1 MSPYSDHIRGTL
13 LLGPA
18 LGLTVYLISLQY
30 WSMPPEAAITLG
42 VTLWIVTWW
51 IFEAIPIP
59 VTSLLALALFPL
71 SGVLSPSEVARAVGD
86 PMVLFLMGGFII
98 ATALEKNNVH
108 HRIALAMVNVFGG
121 QSSRHLVYGFMLASA
136 FLSMWISNTA
146 TSLMLLPVA
155 LAVISKSKDPNLA
168 TPLLIGIAYAASIGG
183 VATPIG
189 SPTNLAF
196 MTIFNA
202 SVGDGVSFFE
212 WMSWGLP
219 VTVIMLP
226 IAAIWLT
233 RSLNFSGTLELPQV
247 GSWTVAEKRVLV
259 IFVVTVLLWVTRKEP
274 WGGWTEL
281 LGLAYSNDAM
291 VAFCAITLLFIVSDN
306 EGGKLLDWESASQ
319 IPWGT
324 LILFGAGLSI
334 AQAFTSSGLSSI
346 IGSALEDIALLPI
359 LLLVAMICFCV
370 TFLTEVTSNTA
381 TTTILMPIMAAAA
394 MGAAIDPKLLM
405 VPAAMSASCAFMLPV
420 ATPPNIVIFSTGAFS
435 AKTLVS
441 EGFAMNLIG
450 ILVITLTCYLIIG

>member
-1 MSPYSDHIRGTL
+1 MCIRD
-13 LLGPA
+13 
-18 LGLTVYLISLQY
+18 S
-30 WSMPPEAAITLG
+30 
-42 VTLWIVTWW
+42 
-51 IFEAIPIP
+51 
-59 VTSLLALALFPL
+59 
-71 SGVLSPSEVARAVGD
+71 
-86 PMVLFLMGGFII
+86 

-202 SVGDGVSFFE
+202 SVGDDVSFFE

-233 RSLNFSGTLELPQV
+233 RSLNFSGTLELPHV
-247 GSWTVAEKRVLV
+247 
-259 IFVVTVLLWVTRKEP
+259 
-274 WGGWTEL
+274 
-281 LGLAYSNDAM
+281 
-291 VAFCAITLLFIVSDN
+291 
-306 EGGKLLDWESASQ
+306 
-319 IPWGT
+319 
-324 LILFGAGLSI
+324 GLS
-334 AQAFTSSGLSSI
+334 
-346 IGSALEDIALLPI
+346 
-359 LLLVAMICFCV
+359 
-370 TFLTEVTSNTA
+370 
-381 TTTILMPIMAAAA
+381 
-394 MGAAIDPKLLM
+394 
-405 VPAAMSASCAFMLPV
+405 
-420 ATPPNIVIFSTGAFS
+420 
-435 AKTLVS
+435 
-441 EGFAMNLIG
+441 LIH
-450 ILVITLTCYLIIG
+450 I